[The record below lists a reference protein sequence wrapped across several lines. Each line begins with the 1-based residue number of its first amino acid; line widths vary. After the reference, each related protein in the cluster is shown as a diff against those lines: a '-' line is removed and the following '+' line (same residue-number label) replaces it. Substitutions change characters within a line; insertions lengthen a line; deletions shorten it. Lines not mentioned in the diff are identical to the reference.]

1 MPPQFTPQA
10 LFVVFAWIPV
20 VLYFFSRFPAQR
32 AVIMSFILAWLFLP
46 LVTFPLPPFP
56 PYTKMAA
63 TCYGILLATFIFD
76 AGRFSS
82 FKLGWLD
89 LPMLIWCLCPIA
101 SQITNGGSPISP
113 TFNQIVTW
121 GVPYFLGRIYLNNL
135 EGLRQLAMGIF
146 TGGLVYIPFCFL
158 ENLKGPILHS
168 MVYGFQV
175 FMDWSQARRY
185 GGWRPVV
192 FMSHGLMVGVW
203 MMTGALIGIWLW
215 QTGVL
220 TKLWGIPA
228 KWLAIALTISFVLC
242 LSTGAYV
249 LLLLGLVILFA
260 AKWLR
265 TSLPLLLLIA
275 GMSFYLYQGVT
286 GTVSSQQITTS
297 LSQVFE
303 KDRIESLVFR
313 MENEELLGQRARQ
326 KVLFGWGDSGINRI
340 AIDGKQELVTDSLWI
355 ITFGINGLVGLVSL
369 MTSMLLP
376 VVSFCLLRYPAST
389 WSHRKVA
396 PAAVLAVALVLY
408 VLDCILNAMVNPVF
422 ALISGGIAGLVL
434 KEETTPR
441 PVKPVRASVPQRALT
456 QQRQNQ
462 PN

>member
-1 MPPQFTPQA
+1 MQYTPQA
-10 LFVVFAWIPV
+10 LLVVFCWIPV
-20 VLYFFSRFPAQR
+20 VLYFFSRFPPQR
-32 AVIMSFILAWLFLP
+32 AVIVSFIVAWLFLP
-46 LVTFPLPPFP
+46 LVSFPIPPFP

-63 TCYGILLATFIFD
+63 TCYGVLLATFIFD
-76 AGRFSS
+76 TERFSS
-82 FKLGWLD
+82 FKPGWLD

-101 SQITNGGSPISP
+101 SQITTGGSPISP

-121 GVPYFLGRIYLNNL
+121 GVPYLLGRIYLNNL

-146 TGGLVYIPFCFL
+146 SGCLVYIPFCLL
-158 ENLKGPILHS
+158 ENVKGPILHP
-168 MVYGFQV
+168 MFYGFQV
-175 FMDWSQARRY
+175 FLDWNQARRY

-215 QTGVL
+215 RTGVL
-220 TKLWGIPA
+220 KKLWGIPVNV
-228 KWLAIALTISFVLC
+228 LAIALTISFVLC

-249 LLLLGLVILFA
+249 LLLLGIAILFT
-260 AKWLR
+260 AKQIR
-265 TSLPLLLLIA
+265 TALPLLLLIV

-286 GTVSSQQITTS
+286 GTVSSEQITTS

-303 KDRIESLVFR
+303 PDRISSLVFR
-313 MENEELLGQRARQ
+313 LENEELLGQRARQ
-326 KVLFGWGDSGINRI
+326 RIMFGWGDSGTNRI
-340 AIDGKQELVTDSLWI
+340 SIDGQKELVTDSLWI
-355 ITFGINGLVGLVSL
+355 LTFGVNGLVGLISL
-369 MTSMLLP
+369 MASMLLP

-396 PAAVLAVALVLY
+396 PAAVLAIALVLY
-408 VLDCILNAMVNPVF
+408 MLDCILNAMVNPVF

-434 KEETTPR
+434 NEPVTH
-441 PVKPVRASVPQRALT
+441 PVKNVRASLPQRSLT